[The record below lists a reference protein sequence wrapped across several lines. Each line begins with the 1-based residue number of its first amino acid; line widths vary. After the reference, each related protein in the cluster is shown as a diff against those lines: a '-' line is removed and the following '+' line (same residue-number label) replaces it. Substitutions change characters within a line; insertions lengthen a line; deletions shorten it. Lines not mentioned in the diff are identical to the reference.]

1 MINDTKKEANIII
14 ENSRTRC
21 RNNIFI
27 QQYII
32 HNTFQTNTQLF
43 EIRNSYFNNNY
54 KDVIMIRKTMPHGPN
69 PKIKQFSLFELK
81 DTLY

>member
-27 QQYII
+27 QKYYTQY
-32 HNTFQTNTQLF
+32 
-43 EIRNSYFNNNY
+43 
-54 KDVIMIRKTMPHGPN
+54 VPN
-69 PKIKQFSLFELK
+69 QHTAI
-81 DTLY
+81 